1 MLCGGASAMVE
12 ADEKIQKLSDHV
24 RAEAEEKAG
33 KKFPEYKAK
42 SYKKQTV
49 AGTNYFI
56 KVQFC
61 VPSNADTSVYFTFT
75 CFDLQQPRSHQHQ
88 LLMRSQTKQS
98 SGIRLLFLTPF
109 SSCKLK

>member
-56 KVQFC
+56 KVGRC
-61 VPSNADTSVYFTFT
+61 DVHLRNIEPS
-75 CFDLQQPRSHQHQ
+75 DLQQPRSHQHQ

-98 SGIRLLFLTPF
+98 SGIRLLLLTPF